1 MCGIAGIV
9 SQHLDHLPKTRIAKA
24 CIRALSHRGPDGCGV
39 WSDESALLVHT
50 RLAILDPENGHQPL
64 VNEDGTIVVSFNGEI
79 YNSPQLRHYLQSKG
93 HIFKTKTDTEVLVH
107 LYEELGP
114 ELVSELRG
122 MFAFAIWDSRRKC
135 LFLARDRFGIKP
147 LYYAITHDKLLFAS
161 QPSAIFATGLLPVM
175 MDMDSVPSF
184 LYYGCFPPWR
194 SAYMHIRKL
203 QPAHC
208 LSFCVTSWTWEIKRY
223 WKPPTNTLNYA
234 LKDAAKH
241 VRERIGE
248 AVEAH
253 LLSDV
258 PIGVALSG
266 GLDSSIIAYHASFVQ
281 KTPLV
286 AFTINW
292 DRDYGQDGEYTRAQ
306 LTARHLKIEHISLD
320 PPRPKNNTLDD
331 IISALDE
338 PLGDSSIVPL
348 HVLTANARDYV
359 KVLLTGDGGDE
370 VFCGYRRYTINRIEH
385 LLSRSFR
392 RAIKLLKQFQ
402 LSRLTSYD
410 GLRYLRKAARAVNR
424 LDLDDGLAYAISLG
438 QTSPDLLHTW
448 LTPELNQVLHE
459 DLKRL
464 SQLWHDSPLTHP
476 VSRMAHV
483 DLHFLLPEAFLVKA
497 DRASMAIGLEIRP
510 PLLDHKL
517 VEWAWVLHPDQKLHY
532 ATTKRLLRWA
542 YRDVL
547 PASVIDGPKQGFEL
561 RGLFHQVRAIL
572 PSLLDCVHSAPWK
585 HILNTA
591 AIRETV
597 EQFDCNYKEFAQ
609 SLWNLYCLFR
619 WHDYWIRGI
628 TLYEPY
634 GALSSSRAHSHLNA
648 SVSIHSLNTQLADH
662 RTLSG

>member
-9 SQHLDHLPKTRIAKA
+9 SHYLDNLPKTRIAKA
-24 CIRALSHRGPDGCGV
+24 CIRALSHRGPDGYGV

-50 RLAILDPENGHQPL
+50 RLAILDPENGYQPL

-93 HIFKTKTDTEVLVH
+93 HMFRTKTDTEVLVH

-114 ELVSELRG
+114 ELVSDLRG
-122 MFAFAIWDSRRKC
+122 MFAFAIWDRRRKC

-147 LYYAITHDKLLFAS
+147 LYYAITNDKFLFAS
-161 QPSAIFATGLLPVM
+161 QPSALFATGLLPVV

-203 QPAHC
+203 PPAHC
-208 LSFCVTSWTWEIKRY
+208 LSFCVTSRTWEVKRY

-234 LKDAAKH
+234 LKDPAKH
-241 VRERIGE
+241 VRERIAE

-258 PIGVALSG
+258 SIGVALSG
-266 GLDSSIIAYHASFVQ
+266 GLDSSIVAYHASLAQ

-286 AFTINW
+286 SFTINW

-306 LTARHLKIEHISLD
+306 LTASYLKLEHIPLD
-320 PPRPKNNTLDD
+320 PPRPKTNPLDN

-338 PLGDSSIVPL
+338 PLGDSSVIPL
-348 HVLTANARDYV
+348 HILTANARDYV

-370 VFCGYRRYTINRIEH
+370 VFCGYSRYVINRVEH
-385 LLSRSFR
+385 LLGRSLKS
-392 RAIKLLKQFQ
+392 AVKVLKQLQ
-402 LSRLTSYD
+402 LSQLTSYD
-410 GLRYLRKAARAVNR
+410 GLGHLRKFARLINR
-424 LDLDDGLAYAISLG
+424 LDLDDGLGYAISIG
-438 QTSPDLLHTW
+438 QTSLDLLHAW

-459 DLKRL
+459 DLTRL

-483 DLHFLLPEAFLVKA
+483 DLQFLLPESFLVKA
-497 DRASMAIGLEIRP
+497 DRASMAMGLEIRP

-517 VEWAWVLHPDQKLHY
+517 VE
-532 ATTKRLLRWA
+532 
-542 YRDVL
+542 
-547 PASVIDGPKQGFEL
+547 
-561 RGLFHQVRAIL
+561 
-572 PSLLDCVHSAPWK
+572 
-585 HILNTA
+585 
-591 AIRETV
+591 
-597 EQFDCNYKEFAQ
+597 
-609 SLWNLYCLFR
+609 
-619 WHDYWIRGI
+619 
-628 TLYEPY
+628 
-634 GALSSSRAHSHLNA
+634 
-648 SVSIHSLNTQLADH
+648 
-662 RTLSG
+662 